1 VAPLGYDAIADEIP
15 ATVAGND
22 TVGVDFA
29 LSCLPS
35 SADPRGIG
43 FWKHQ
48 VGVALGGSGHAQ
60 IEATILCDYLDAVAG
75 HFNSNVLNPVVVY
88 VPPAS
93 GDCPDKLDV
102 ARELL
107 NLKGNVGMLAR
118 ARQQL
123 MALLMNVAADYL
135 RLSDVISDDGATV
148 SQAITYCDLV
158 IDDPQGDYETAK
170 TIADIINSGGM
181 VPAGMIP
188 LNTPD
193 ISYARPRPVEVSLS
207 VTPNPG
213 AVRDY
218 TFSFSVPASGRTRL
232 EVYNVAGRKVATL
245 ASGSLEAGRHQ
256 ITWNG
261 RTSQGG
267 FLSRGVYFGR
277 LTTTEGAKTVKFVH
291 LLGR

>member
-1 VAPLGYDAIADEIP
+1 
-15 ATVAGND
+15 
-22 TVGVDFA
+22 
-29 LSCLPS
+29 
-35 SADPRGIG
+35 
-43 FWKHQ
+43 
-48 VGVALGGSGHAQ
+48 
-60 IEATILCDYLDAVAG
+60 
-75 HFNSNVLNPVVVY
+75 
-88 VPPAS
+88 
-93 GDCPDKLDV
+93 
-102 ARELL
+102 
-107 NLKGNVGMLAR
+107 
-118 ARQQL
+118 
-123 MALLMNVAADYL
+123 
-135 RLSDVISDDGATV
+135 
-148 SQAITYCDLV
+148 V

-170 TIADIINSGGM
+170 TIADIINSVGI

-193 ISYARPRPVEVSLS
+193 ISYARPRPAEVSLL

-213 AVRDY
+213 TVRDY
-218 TFSFSVPASGRTRL
+218 AFSFSVPASGTTRL